1 MNILITICAR
11 GGSKGIPNKNIK
23 LLNGIPLIAYTIK
36 TGLQFV
42 EKYNA
47 DFSLST
53 DSEEIQTVAAKY
65 GLLSNYQ
72 RPIEL
77 ASDTAGKISVIK
89 HLMDFEE
96 KGRRKHYDFIVDMD
110 VTSPL
115 RNLNDLECAF
125 NQLQKHND
133 ALNIFSVSPANRNPY
148 FNMVE
153 MMDNGYVRV
162 VKNFGEIKSRQD
174 APKVFDMNASFYIF
188 KKDFFKEGWEITTTD
203 RSLAYIVPHICFD
216 IDNPIDFIFM
226 EILLKKRLL
235 DFEL

>member
-23 LLNGIPLIAYTIK
+23 PLNGIPLIAYTIK
-36 TGLQFV
+36 TGLQFA

-77 ASDTAGKISVIK
+77 TSDTSGKISAIK

-96 KGRRKHYDFIVDMD
+96 KGRRKHYDFIIDMD

-125 NQLQKHND
+125 IQLQKHNN

-153 MMDNGYVRV
+153 QLDDEFVCV
-162 VKNFGEIKSRQD
+162 VKNLGEIKSRQD

-188 KKDFFKEGWEITTTD
+188 KKDFFKEGWEIATTD
-203 RSLAYIVPHICFD
+203 HSLAYIVPHICFD

-235 DFEL
+235 DFKL

>member
-23 LLNGIPLIAYTIK
+23 PLNGIPLIAYTIK
-36 TGLQFV
+36 TGLQFA

-77 ASDTAGKISVIK
+77 ASDTSGKISAIK

-96 KGRRKHYDFIVDMD
+96 KKRDKYYDFIIDMD

-115 RNLNDLECAF
+115 RNFSDLECAF
-125 NQLQKHND
+125 IQLQKNND

-153 MMDNGYVRV
+153 QLKNGYVRI
-162 VKNFGEIKSRQD
+162 VKSSGEIKSRQD

-188 KKDFFKEGWEITTTD
+188 KRGFFEEGWEIVTTD
-203 RSLAYIVPHICFD
+203 RSLAFVVPHICFD
-216 IDNPIDFIFM
+216 IDNLIDFMFM
-226 EILLKKRLL
+226 EFLLKKSLL

>member
-11 GGSKGIPNKNIK
+11 DGSKGIPNKNIK
-23 LLNGIPLIAYTIK
+23 PLNGIPLIAYTIK
-36 TGLQFV
+36 TGLQFA

-53 DSEEIQTVAAKY
+53 DSEEIRTVAAKY
-65 GLLSNYQ
+65 GILSNYQ
-72 RPIEL
+72 RPVEL

-96 KGRRKHYDFIVDMD
+96 KGRRKHYDFIIDMD

-125 NQLQKHND
+125 IQLQKHHN

-153 MMDNGYVRV
+153 IMDNGYVRV

-174 APKVFDMNASFYIF
+174 VPKVFDMNASFYIF
-188 KKDFFKEGWEITTTD
+188 KKDFFKEGWEIATTD

-216 IDNPIDFIFM
+216 IDHPIDFIFM

>member
-11 GGSKGIPNKNIK
+11 GGSKGILNKNIK
-23 LLNGIPLIAYTIK
+23 PLNGIPLIAYTIR
-36 TGLQFV
+36 TGFQFA

-77 ASDTAGKISVIK
+77 TSDTSGKISAIK

-96 KGRRKHYDFIVDMD
+96 KGRRKHYDFIIDMD

-125 NQLQKHND
+125 IQLQKHNN

-153 MMDNGYVRV
+153 QLDDEFVCV
-162 VKNFGEIKSRQD
+162 VKNLGEIKSRQD

-188 KKDFFKEGWEITTTD
+188 KKDFFKEGWEIATTD
-203 RSLAYIVPHICFD
+203 HSLAYIVPHICFD

-235 DFEL
+235 DFKL

>member
-23 LLNGIPLIAYTIK
+23 PLNGIPLIAYTIK
-36 TGLQFV
+36 TGLQFA

-53 DSEEIQTVAAKY
+53 DSEEIRTVAAKY

-72 RPIEL
+72 RPVEL

-96 KGRRKHYDFIVDMD
+96 KGRRKHYDFIIDMD

-125 NQLQKHND
+125 IQLQKHNN

-153 MMDNGYVRV
+153 QLDDEFVCV
-162 VKNFGEIKSRQD
+162 VKNLGEIKSRQD

-188 KKDFFKEGWEITTTD
+188 KKDFFKEGWEIATTD
-203 RSLAYIVPHICFD
+203 HSLAYIVPHICFD

-235 DFEL
+235 DFKL

>member
-11 GGSKGIPNKNIK
+11 GGSKGITNKNIRP
-23 LLNGIPLIAYTIK
+23 LNGVPLIAYTIK
-36 TGLQFV
+36 TGLQFA
-42 EKYNA
+42 EKYKA

-53 DSEEIQTVAAKY
+53 DSEEIQTIAAKY

-77 ASDTAGKISVIK
+77 ASDTAGKISAIR
-89 HLMDFEE
+89 HLMNFEE
-96 KGRRKHYDFIVDMD
+96 ERLCKHYDFIIDMD

-115 RNLNDLECAF
+115 RNLNDLECALI
-125 NQLQKHND
+125 QLQKHNN
-133 ALNIFSVSPANRNPY
+133 ALNIFSVSPASHNPY

-153 MMDNGYVRV
+153 MKDNGYVYV
-162 VKNFGEIKSRQD
+162 VKNLGEIKSRQD

-188 KKDFFKEGWEITTTD
+188 KKVFFKEGWEIATTD
-203 RSLAYIVPHICFD
+203 RSLIYIMPHICFD
-216 IDNPIDFIFM
+216 IDNPIDFMFM